1 MPPAHF
7 DIGYLAVNVRP
18 CERRKRAALLTAALL
33 LTAGFAAGQT
43 ADPDAG
49 PVATAIEGLKLRG
62 IGPALMG
69 GRIADIAVHPQRRS
83 TWYVVVGSGGLWK
96 TENGGTTWK
105 PIFDE
110 YPSYSIGTVA
120 LDPSNPEVVWLGTGE
135 NVSGRHVGWGDGV
148 YRSRNGGASWEQA
161 GLAGSQ
167 HLGKILVDPRDGD
180 TVLVAAEGPLW
191 NGGGERGVYRT
202 EDGGATW
209 TRTLDLGPDTG
220 VTDLEFA
227 PGDPDTVYAAAYQ
240 RRRHVWSFLAGG
252 PGSGIHKS
260 DDGGRTFRKIT
271 KGLPKGDVGK
281 VGLAVTPADPRLV
294 YATIEADEEE
304 RGFYRSGD
312 RGESWERRN
321 PYISGGTGPHYYQ
334 EIEASPDRPG
344 PRVPDGRL
352 LPRDPGRRQDLR
364 LPRHR
369 TRKAQRQPRDLDRSE
384 RPRPPA
390 RRHRLGAL
398 RNVRRG
404 SDLAAFPEHARL
416 PVLQGGAQQ
425 RRTLLRP
432 PRGGA
437 GPRVGARSFAHPE
450 PGRGPQPRL
459 VRAARGGRLRRGDRS
474 ARPEHPL
481 PDDPA
486 GEPLPRR
493 PAERGDAAHP
503 AVGRP
508 RRTAGTLELGLPGP
522 DQPAQR
528 GPAVLRV
535 AASVAE

>member
-1 MPPAHF
+1 
-7 DIGYLAVNVRP
+7 
-18 CERRKRAALLTAALL
+18 
-33 LTAGFAAGQT
+33 
-43 ADPDAG
+43 
-49 PVATAIEGLKLRG
+49 
-62 IGPALMG
+62 MG

-110 YPSYSIGTVA
+110 YPSYSVGTVT

-148 YRSRNGGASWEQA
+148 YRSRNGGASWEQV
-161 GLAGSQ
+161 GLTGSQ
-167 HLGKILVDPRDGD
+167 HIGKILVDPRDGD

-220 VTDLEFA
+220 ATDLEFA

-260 DDGGRTFRKIT
+260 DNGGRTFRKIT

-281 VGLAVTPADPRLV
+281 IGLAVTPADPRLV

-334 EIEASPDRPG
+334 EIEASSTDPDL
-344 PRVPDGRL
+344 VYQMDVFFHVT
-352 LPRDPGRRQDLR
+352 PGRRQDLR
-364 LPRHR
+364 LSRHR
-369 TRKAQRQPRDLDRSE
+369 ARKAQRQPRALDRPRRS
-384 RPRPPA
+384 RPPA
-390 RRHRLGAL
+390 RRHGLGTL
-398 RNVRRG
+398 RDVRRG
-404 SDLAAFPEHARL
+404 SDLAAFPEHAGV

-425 RRTLLRP
+425 RRTVLRP

-437 GPRVGARSFAHPE
+437 GPRVGARAFPDPE
-450 PGRGPQPRL
+450 HGGRPEPRL
-459 VRAARGGRLRRGDRS
+459 VRAARGGRLRGGHRS
-474 ARPEHPL
+474 
-481 PDDPA
+481 
-486 GEPLPRR
+486 
-493 PAERGDAAHP
+493 
-503 AVGRP
+503 
-508 RRTAGTLELGLPGP
+508 T
-522 DQPAQR
+522 
-528 GPAVLRV
+528 
-535 AASVAE
+535 